1 LKQAQKQALL
11 RQYAYVDADP
21 DELAMAGL
29 SLEGRDPNAPAKSAK
44 EKEGEREKEERRK
57 AIEEALRLDGKKKK
71 HRKNKEGQLIEPVLW
86 VWADDVVDLLAPN
99 LNKEKMLYKAQMER
113 DAQKSTA
120 QMKKER
126 DKAALDKQ
134 RWAPVHSSV
143 QDKLTCR
150 ADAAAAKAA
159 KQKKAAKGERRA

>member
-71 HRKNKEGQLIEPVLW
+71 HRKNKEGQLFLLGRLVS
-86 VWADDVVDLLAPN
+86 ADDVVDLLAPN

-113 DAQKSTA
+113 EVQKSTA

-134 RWAPVHSSV
+134 R
-143 QDKLTCR
+143 
-150 ADAAAAKAA
+150 
-159 KQKKAAKGERRA
+159 

>member
-1 LKQAQKQALL
+1 
-11 RQYAYVDADP
+11 
-21 DELAMAGL
+21 MAGL

-71 HRKNKEGQLIEPVLW
+71 HRKNKEGQLFLLGRLVS
-86 VWADDVVDLLAPN
+86 ADDVVDLLAPN

-113 DAQKSTA
+113 EVQKSTA

-134 RWAPVHSSV
+134 R
-143 QDKLTCR
+143 
-150 ADAAAAKAA
+150 
-159 KQKKAAKGERRA
+159 

>member
-1 LKQAQKQALL
+1 L

-21 DELAMAGL
+21 DELAIAGL
-29 SLEGRDPNAPAKSAK
+29 SVEGRDPNAPAKSAK
-44 EKEGEREKEERRK
+44 EKEGEREKEERRR

-71 HRKNKEGQLIEPVLW
+71 HRKNKEGQYFTCSTRKGT
-86 VWADDVVDLLAPN
+86 DDVVDLLAPN

-134 RWAPVHSSV
+134 RSASSHFSH
-143 QDKLTCR
+143 
-150 ADAAAAKAA
+150 
-159 KQKKAAKGERRA
+159 

>member
-1 LKQAQKQALL
+1 
-11 RQYAYVDADP
+11 
-21 DELAMAGL
+21 MAGL

-71 HRKNKEGQLIEPVLW
+71 HRKNKEGQLFLLGGW
-86 VWADDVVDLLAPN
+86 AWADDVVDLLAPN

-134 RWAPVHSSV
+134 R
-143 QDKLTCR
+143 
-150 ADAAAAKAA
+150 
-159 KQKKAAKGERRA
+159 